1 MNGVIE
7 SLGSMVGVSLGLC
20 RFLDQAL
27 QRVLLQSVDWVAS
40 VPALD
45 VCAVVVGD
53 DAEER
58 RLQIFN
64 DASV

>member
-27 QRVLLQSVDWVAS
+27 QRVLLQSVDWVAP
-40 VPALD
+40 VPAL
-45 VCAVVVGD
+45 CAVAVGG